1 MGETGS
7 ALGDIFDAKF
17 LRKLESLCIECKK
30 TYAGVRKGNYEAVNK
45 KGTSIEFADYQEYLP
60 GDDFRY
66 IDWNIYGR
74 LDKLLVKTFKEE
86 EELSVHI
93 LFDVSR
99 SMLFPKEDKKFDY
112 AKDLVIALSYIA
124 LSSKNS
130 VRLATMADTDKV
142 SGNRTPFFQQKA
154 NIFVIA
160 DFLNKV
166 TPQGELDFVD
176 YISKYIYEVKGRR
189 GTVVVISDF
198 MMKPEIYT
206 KGLNFLRFKNFDI
219 KVIQILGANELNPF
233 GKEKRRQVVD
243 VETNKRMNI
252 NLSAANLRKYKA
264 SMEEHNRKLRHFCRM
279 NRIIYSLAKT
289 NVKFEDFILRDL
301 PKIGFIR

>member
-1 MGETGS
+1 M
-7 ALGDIFDAKF
+7 LGDIFDAKF

-30 TYAGVRKGNYEAVNK
+30 TYSGVRKGNYEAVNK
-45 KGTSIEFADYQEYLP
+45 KGTSIEFADYQEYVP

-112 AKDLVIALSYIA
+112 AKNLVIALSYIA

-130 VRLATMADTDKV
+130 VRLATMADTDKI
-142 SGNRTPFFQQKA
+142 SKDRTPFFNRKE

-206 KGLNFLRFKNFDI
+206 RGLNFLRFKNFDI

-233 GKEKRRQVVD
+233 GKERRRQVVD

-252 NLSAANLRKYKA
+252 NLSVANLKKYKT
-264 SMEEHNRKLRHFCRM
+264 SLEEHNRRLRHFCRM

-289 NVKFEDFILRDL
+289 SVKFEDLILRDL
-301 PKIGFIR
+301 PKIGFVR

>member
-45 KGTSIEFADYQEYLP
+45 KGTSIEFADYQEYIP

-99 SMLFPKEDKKFDY
+99 SMIFPEEDKKFNY

-252 NLSAANLRKYKA
+252 NLSAANLKKYKA
-264 SMEEHNRKLRHFCRM
+264 SIEEHNRKLRHFCRM

>member
-1 MGETGS
+1 M
-7 ALGDIFDAKF
+7 LGDIFDAKF

-30 TYAGVRKGNYEAVNK
+30 TYSGVRKGNYEAVNK

-198 MMKPEIYT
+198 MMQPEIYT
-206 KGLNFLRFKNFDI
+206 KGFNFLRFKNFDI

>member
-45 KGTSIEFADYQEYLP
+45 KGTSIEFADYQEYIP

-99 SMLFPKEDKKFDY
+99 SMLYPEEDKKFNY

>member
-1 MGETGS
+1 M
-7 ALGDIFDAKF
+7 
-17 LRKLESLCIECKK
+17 
-30 TYAGVRKGNYEAVNK
+30 
-45 KGTSIEFADYQEYLP
+45 
-60 GDDFRY
+60 
-66 IDWNIYGR
+66 
-74 LDKLLVKTFKEE
+74 VKTFKEE

-112 AKDLVIALSYIA
+112 AKNLVIALSYIA

-130 VRLATMADTDKV
+130 VRLATMADTDKI
-142 SGNRTPFFQQKA
+142 SKNRTPFFNRKE

-206 KGLNFLRFKNFDI
+206 RGLNFLRFKNFDI

-233 GKEKRRQVVD
+233 GKERRRQVVD

-252 NLSAANLRKYKA
+252 NLSVANLKKYKT
-264 SMEEHNRKLRHFCRM
+264 SLEEHNRRLRHFCRM

-289 NVKFEDFILRDL
+289 SVKFEDFILRDL
-301 PKIGFIR
+301 PKIGFVR

>member
-1 MGETGS
+1 M
-7 ALGDIFDAKF
+7 LGNIFDAKF
-17 LRKLESLCIECKK
+17 LKKLESLCIECKK
-30 TYAGVRKGNYEAVNK
+30 TYGGVRKGNYEAANK
-45 KGTSIEFADYQEYLP
+45 KGTSIEFADYQEYIP

-99 SMLFPKEDKKFDY
+99 SMLYPEEDKKFDY

-130 VRLATMADTDKV
+130 VRLATMVNTDKI
-142 SGNRTPFFQQKA
+142 SKDRTPFFQQKE

-160 DFLNKV
+160 DFLKNV
-166 TPQGELDFVD
+166 VPRGELDFVN

-198 MMKPEIYT
+198 MMKPEVYT
-206 KGLNFLRFKNFDI
+206 RALNYLRFKNFDI
-219 KVIQILGANELNPF
+219 KVIQILGETELDPF
-233 GKEKRRQVVD
+233 GKGKKNQVID
-243 VETNKRMNI
+243 VETNKKMNI
-252 NLSAANLRKYKA
+252 NFSEANRKKYKA
-264 SMEEHNRKLRHFCRM
+264 AMEEHNQRLSRFCRI
-279 NRIIYSLAKT
+279 NRIVYSLAKT
-289 NVKFEDFILRDL
+289 NIKFEDFILREL
-301 PKIGFIR
+301 PRIGFIR

>member
-1 MGETGS
+1 M
-7 ALGDIFDAKF
+7 LGDIFDAKF
-17 LRKLESLCIECKK
+17 LKKLDSLCLECKK
-30 TYAGVRKGNYEAVNK
+30 TYGGVRKGNYEAANK
-45 KGTSIEFADYQEYLP
+45 KGTSIEFADYQEYMP

-99 SMLFPKEDKKFDY
+99 SMLYPEEDKKFDY

-130 VRLATMADTDKV
+130 VRLATMVNTDKI
-142 SGNRTPFFQQKA
+142 SQNRTPFFQQKE

-160 DFLNKV
+160 DFLKKLV
-166 TPQGELDFVD
+166 PKGELDFID
-176 YISKYIYEVKGRR
+176 YISKYIHEVKGRR

-206 KGLNFLRFKNFDI
+206 KGFNYLRFKNFDI
-219 KVIQILGANELNPF
+219 KVIQILGETELDPF
-233 GKEKRRQVVD
+233 GKGSKNQVID
-243 VETNKRMNI
+243 VETNQKMNI
-252 NLSAANLRKYKA
+252 NFSEANRKKYKA
-264 SMEEHNRKLRHFCRM
+264 AMDEHNQRLSRFCRI
-279 NRIIYSLAKT
+279 NRIVYSLAKT
-289 NVKFEDFILRDL
+289 NIKFEDFILREL
-301 PKIGFIR
+301 PRIGFVR

>member
-1 MGETGS
+1 M
-7 ALGDIFDAKF
+7 LGDIFDSKF
-17 LRKLESLCIECKK
+17 LKKLDSLCLECKK
-30 TYAGVRKGNYEAVNK
+30 TYGGVRKGNYEAANK
-45 KGTSIEFADYQEYLP
+45 KGTSIEFADYQEYMP

-99 SMLFPKEDKKFDY
+99 SMLYPEEDKKFDY

-130 VRLATMADTDKV
+130 VRLATMVNTDKI
-142 SGNRTPFFQQKA
+142 SQNRTPFFQQKE

-160 DFLNKV
+160 DFLKKLV
-166 TPQGELDFVD
+166 PQGELDFID
-176 YISKYIYEVKGRR
+176 YISKYIHEVKGRR

-206 KGLNFLRFKNFDI
+206 KGFNYLRFKNFDI
-219 KVIQILGANELNPF
+219 KVIQILGETELDPF
-233 GKEKRRQVVD
+233 GKGSKNQVID
-243 VETNKRMNI
+243 VETNQKMNI
-252 NLSAANLRKYKA
+252 NFSESNRKKYKA
-264 SMEEHNRKLRHFCRM
+264 AMEEHNQRLSRFCRI
-279 NRIIYSLAKT
+279 NRIVYSLAKT
-289 NVKFEDFILRDL
+289 NIKFEDFILREL
-301 PKIGFIR
+301 PRIGFVR

>member
-1 MGETGS
+1 
-7 ALGDIFDAKF
+7 
-17 LRKLESLCIECKK
+17 
-30 TYAGVRKGNYEAVNK
+30 
-45 KGTSIEFADYQEYLP
+45 
-60 GDDFRY
+60 
-66 IDWNIYGR
+66 
-74 LDKLLVKTFKEE
+74 
-86 EELSVHI
+86 
-93 LFDVSR
+93 
-99 SMLFPKEDKKFDY
+99 MLYPEEDKKFNY

-252 NLSAANLRKYKA
+252 NLSAANLKKYKA
-264 SMEEHNRKLRHFCRM
+264 SIEEHNRKLRHFCRM

>member
-1 MGETGS
+1 MGETGY

-206 KGLNFLRFKNFDI
+206 KGFNFLRFKNFDI

-252 NLSAANLRKYKA
+252 NLSAANLKKYKA
-264 SMEEHNRKLRHFCRM
+264 SIEEHNRKLRHFCRM

>member
-1 MGETGS
+1 M
-7 ALGDIFDAKF
+7 LGDIFDGKF
-17 LRKLESLCIECKK
+17 LKKLDSLCIECKK
-30 TYAGVRKGNYEAVNK
+30 TYGGVRKGNYEAANK
-45 KGTSIEFADYQEYLP
+45 KGTSIEFADYQEYMP

-74 LDKLLVKTFKEE
+74 LDKLLIKTFKEE

-99 SMLFPKEDKKFDY
+99 SMLYPEEDKKFDY

-130 VRLATMADTDKV
+130 VRLATMVNTDKI
-142 SGNRTPFFQQKA
+142 SQNRTPFFQQKE

-160 DFLNKV
+160 DFLKKV
-166 TPQGELDFVD
+166 IPRGELDFVD

-198 MMKPEIYT
+198 MMKPEVYT
-206 KGLNFLRFKNFDI
+206 KGFNYLGFKNFDI
-219 KVIQILGANELNPF
+219 KVIQILGETELDPF
-233 GKEKRRQVVD
+233 CKGNKNQVVD
-243 VETNKRMNI
+243 VETNKKMNI
-252 NLSAANLRKYKA
+252 NFSEANRKKYKA
-264 SMEEHNRKLRHFCRM
+264 AMEEHNQRLSRFCRI
-279 NRIIYSLAKT
+279 NRIVYSLAKT
-289 NVKFEDFILRDL
+289 NIKFEDFILREL
-301 PKIGFIR
+301 PRIGFIR

>member
-1 MGETGS
+1 M
-7 ALGDIFDAKF
+7 LGNIFDAKF
-17 LRKLESLCIECKK
+17 LKKLDSLCIECKK
-30 TYAGVRKGNYEAVNK
+30 TYGGVRKGSYEAANK
-45 KGTSIEFADYQEYLP
+45 KGTSIEFADYQEYMP

-74 LDKLLVKTFKEE
+74 LDKLLIKTFKEE

-99 SMLFPKEDKKFDY
+99 SMLYPEEDKKFDY

-130 VRLATMADTDKV
+130 VRLATMVNTDKI
-142 SGNRTPFFQQKA
+142 SKDRTPFFQQKE

-160 DFLNKV
+160 DFLKNV
-166 TPQGELDFVD
+166 IPRGELDFVN

-206 KGLNFLRFKNFDI
+206 RALNYLRFKNFDI
-219 KVIQILGANELNPF
+219 KVIQILGETELDPF
-233 GKEKRRQVVD
+233 GKGNKNQVVD
-243 VETNKRMNI
+243 VETNKKMDI
-252 NLSAANLRKYKA
+252 NFSEANRKKYKA
-264 SMEEHNRKLRHFCRM
+264 AMEDHIQRLRHFCRI
-279 NRIIYSLAKT
+279 NRIVYSLAKT
-289 NVKFEDFILRDL
+289 NIKFEDFILREL
-301 PKIGFIR
+301 PRIGFIR

>member
-45 KGTSIEFADYQEYLP
+45 KGTSIEFADYQEYIP

-99 SMLFPKEDKKFDY
+99 SMIFPEEDKKFNY

-130 VRLATMADTDKV
+130 VRLATMADTDKI
-142 SGNRTPFFQQKA
+142 SKNRTPFFQQKA

-219 KVIQILGANELNPF
+219 KVIQILGANELDPF

-243 VETNKRMNI
+243 VETNKKMNI
-252 NLSAANLRKYKA
+252 NLSEANLRKYKA
-264 SMEEHNRKLRHFCRM
+264 SMEEHNQRLRHFCRM

-289 NVKFEDFILRDL
+289 DVKFEDFILRDL

>member
-17 LRKLESLCIECKK
+17 LKKLESLCIVCKK
-30 TYAGVRKGNYEAVNK
+30 TYSGVRKGNYEAVNK
-45 KGTSIEFADYQEYLP
+45 KGTSIEFADYQEYIP

-93 LFDVSR
+93 LFDISG
-99 SMLFPKEDKKFDY
+99 SMMFPEEDKKFDY

-130 VRLATMADTDKV
+130 VRVATMQDISKKFKDK
-142 SGNRTPFFQQKA
+142 TPFFQQKE
-154 NIFVIA
+154 NIFTIA
-160 DFLNKV
+160 DFLQKV
-166 TPQGELDFVD
+166 TPEGEINLVD

-189 GTVVVISDF
+189 GTVVIISDF
-198 MMKPEIYT
+198 MMKPEVYT
-206 KGLNFLRFKNFDI
+206 KGLNLLRFKNFDI
-219 KVIQILGANELNPF
+219 KIIQILGENELDPF
-233 GKEKRRQVVD
+233 GKTRRGQILD
-243 VETNKRMNI
+243 VETNEKMTIDFSEANRKR
-252 NLSAANLRKYKA
+252 YKA
-264 SMEEHNRKLRHFCRM
+264 ALEEHNQRLRRFCSV
-279 NRIIYSLAKT
+279 NRIVYSLAKT
-289 NVKFEDFILRDL
+289 NVKFEDFILREL
-301 PKIGFIR
+301 PKIGFVR

>member
-1 MGETGS
+1 M
-7 ALGDIFDAKF
+7 LGDIFDAKF

-30 TYAGVRKGNYEAVNK
+30 TYSGVRKGNYEAVNK
-45 KGTSIEFADYQEYLP
+45 KGTSIEFADYQEYIP

-99 SMLFPKEDKKFDY
+99 SMMFPEEDKKFDY

-130 VRLATMADTDKV
+130 VRVATMQDISKKFKDK
-142 SGNRTPFFQQKA
+142 TPFFQQKE
-154 NIFVIA
+154 NIFTIA
-160 DFLNKV
+160 DFLQKV
-166 TPQGELDFVD
+166 TPEGEINLVD

-206 KGLNFLRFKNFDI
+206 KGFNLLRFKNFDI
-219 KVIQILGANELNPF
+219 KVIQILGANELDPF
-233 GKEKRRQVVD
+233 GKTRRGQILD
-243 VETNKRMNI
+243 VETNEKMTINFSEANRKR
-252 NLSAANLRKYKA
+252 YKVA
-264 SMEEHNRKLRHFCRM
+264 LEEHNQRLRHFCSV
-279 NRIIYSLAKT
+279 NRIVYSLAKT
-289 NVKFEDFILRDL
+289 NVKFEDFILREL

>member
-1 MGETGS
+1 M
-7 ALGDIFDAKF
+7 LGDIFDAKF

-30 TYAGVRKGNYEAVNK
+30 TYSGVRKGNYEAVNK
-45 KGTSIEFADYQEYLP
+45 KGTSIEFADYQEYVP

-112 AKDLVIALSYIA
+112 AKNLVIALSYIA

-130 VRLATMADTDKV
+130 VRLATMADTDKI
-142 SGNRTPFFQQKA
+142 SKDRTPFFNRKE

-206 KGLNFLRFKNFDI
+206 RGLNFLRFKNFDI

-233 GKEKRRQVVD
+233 GKERRRQVVD

-252 NLSAANLRKYKA
+252 NLSAANLKKYKT
-264 SMEEHNRKLRHFCRM
+264 SLEEHNRRLRHFCRM

-289 NVKFEDFILRDL
+289 SVKFEDFILRDL
-301 PKIGFIR
+301 PKIGFVR